1 MNKVNK
7 FSTKVIA
14 MLLIF
19 SLAIILSFS
28 YFSYWMIKDSVMKQM
43 QNDGLTLIKTI
54 KREMENY
61 DVSNLNE
68 IQAIFSEVK
77 AKSEGS
83 IVYISMS
90 NQAGE
95 LVVTDESVV
104 VDASSSAS
112 TSETG
117 EATSSEATNAATEPI
132 LVQVSN
138 EVYNISE
145 PLLNDAYV
153 LNIGLSLTQLQNQ
166 IQNALLW
173 IGVIG
178 LFFIA
183 LVFVIGNIVTRSL
196 LKVLKTT
203 IDQLTIFADGDLT
216 LAFDTARK
224 DEFGKLNTSLSEV
237 SSKFKASIGE
247 SIHTI
252 TNLESISEELSEAK
266 VQLNHSTLVVSQ
278 KSELIKSVVDEQ
290 NLRIANMSSTGD
302 ALSGQLSHMTDMAD
316 SIRIH
321 NEKIENS
328 TQSGNEKLGI
338 LSNSMNQVSQSL
350 VEGTEEI
357 QSLNANFANIS
368 NFTSVINGVAV
379 QTNLLALNAAIEA
392 ARAGEAG
399 RGFAVVADEIKKL
412 AEQVIQASNN
422 ISTLIGSTQSAVDS
436 VTQQNGEISV
446 LINQQ
451 KNYVQDTVEAFQS
464 IKLET
469 LESLKVVSSFSG
481 EIQGITENNQNM
493 MAVIDMLNQIS
504 NKINASELE
513 ISQSVLSQQENIE
526 QFDAY
531 LKSINQLS
539 EKLSE
544 GISYFKV

>member
-1 MNKVNK
+1 MFKANK

-104 VDASSSAS
+104 VDASSSA
-112 TSETG
+112 TTAETG
-117 EATSSEATNAATEPI
+117 EATSSEATNAATEPV

-266 VQLNHSTLVVSQ
+266 VQLNQSTLVVSQ

-290 NLRIANMSSTGD
+290 NLRISHMSSTGD
-302 ALSGQLSHMTDMAD
+302 ALSGQLSHMTVMAD

-481 EIQGITENNQNM
+481 EIQGITQNNQNM

-504 NKINASELE
+504 NKINASEHE

>member
-77 AKSEGS
+77 DKSEGS

-117 EATSSEATNAATEPI
+117 EATSSESTNAATEPI

-183 LVFVIGNIVTRSL
+183 LVFIIGNIVTRSL

-216 LAFDTARK
+216 LAFDTTRK

-252 TNLESISEELSEAK
+252 TNLESISEELSVAK
-266 VQLNHSTLVVSQ
+266 GQLNESTLVVSQ

-338 LSNSMNQVSQSL
+338 LSNSMNQVTQSL

-436 VTQQNGEISV
+436 VTQQNGEISL

-504 NKINASELE
+504 NKINASEHE